1 MAVEFEL
8 KVRATP
14 EQLDK
19 VQQGIT
25 GQPQVIEIE
34 TTYYDTADGALSK
47 RKYTLRRRME
57 NGVSVCTLKTPVER
71 SVIASG
77 ETDFSARLR
86 YFNVGLPPA
95 STYLHSLRYGRNDN
109 EGCAMVGGRGE
120 YEVRCD
126 VIEKAIPELCKL
138 SGVGLTALTASGVVP
153 VCGARF
159 TRVATVIELPECT
172 VELALDRGVL
182 LGGGREIGLHE
193 LEVELKSGSREAA
206 TLYAMALAQTYGLT
220 PEKYSK
226 FRRALDLARG
236 E

>member
-1 MAVEFEL
+1 MAMAVEFEL
-8 KVRATP
+8 KFRATP

-25 GQPQVIEIE
+25 GQPQVIEME

-57 NGVSVCTLKTPVER
+57 NGVSVCTLKTPVEQVQEIATPVTR
-71 SVIASG
+71 SLV
-77 ETDFSARLR
+77 
-86 YFNVGLPPA
+86 
-95 STYLHSLRYGRNDN
+95 RNDN

-120 YEVRCD
+120 YEVCCD
-126 VIEKAIPELCKL
+126 SIEAAIPELCKL
-138 SGVGLTALTASGVVP
+138 SGVGLTALTASGVVK
-153 VCGARF
+153 VAGARF
-159 TRVATVIELPECT
+159 TRVASTMVLPECT
-172 VELALDRGVL
+172 VEIALDRGVL
-182 LGGGREIGLHE
+182 LGGGREIPLYE
-193 LEVELKSGSREAA
+193 AEVELKSGSREAA